1 MVGHGRIGNDHG
13 HVDLEV
19 RSLHCLSPG
28 SQGRDEMFMRSHTR
42 RQVSRASI
50 YSLKGFFN

>member
-19 RSLHCLSPG
+19 RSLHLLSELWESG
-28 SQGRDEMFMRSHTR
+28 S
-42 RQVSRASI
+42 A
-50 YSLKGFFN
+50 